1 MNIAR
6 GDLAERIKRNIDR
19 LKGEEYR
26 YPAVFHR
33 DDDWPGDWVG
43 RTLLALCEQYEAT
56 GRTDTELFSRLKEIF
71 DRLDEH
77 VNADSYCGEL
87 LGGEV
92 VNEQQLSGNNWYIRA
107 LCAYCVI
114 THDDKTYE
122 RLQTIANRF
131 LPAIVPF
138 YETYPVERK
147 ESEGGVSGH
156 IVNGAVNGW
165 RLSSDVGCAFILLD
179 GITALYATLGDPAV
193 LAAAK
198 QIADKFLTFD
208 YNACRF
214 QTHATL
220 SATRGVARIA
230 RFTGEE
236 KYLLAAERNFA
247 LYERTGC
254 TVNYANYNWFRRADS
269 WTEPCGFLDS
279 LILSFELYRLTKKE
293 NYLQFCNRV
302 YFNAICAAQ
311 RKNGGAGCET
321 CLSEGNAVLRVHMY
335 EAFFCCTMR
344 LANGLNYIRQ
354 GLFMQSGGELTVA
367 YALSGEYRS
376 QNLHVLYDF
385 DAERAVIRIT
395 VEQGEDLA
403 MRLYLPEGAELL
415 PDGKYVTGREGCFAK
430 LVHLNAG
437 KYEFAFTAA
446 AEEEIR
452 CGRTVRFYAD
462 RLLTRKEFAYG
473 TKTFASEV
481 GAYGALADCIGVEER
496 FGIDAFVQNV

>member
-6 GDLAERIKRNIDR
+6 GDLAERIGRNIER
-19 LKGEEYR
+19 LKADEYR
-26 YPAVFHR
+26 YPGIFQRV
-33 DDDWPGDWVG
+33 DDWPGDWVG

-56 GRTDTELFSRLKEIF
+56 GRGDDELFSRLKEIF

-87 LGGEV
+87 LGEV

-107 LCAYCVI
+107 LCAYYAI
-114 THDDKTYE
+114 THDQKTLQ
-122 RLQTIANRF
+122 RLQTIATAF
-131 LPAIVPF
+131 LPAVVPF
-138 YETYPVERK
+138 YENYPVERK
-147 ESEGGVSGH
+147 NFEGGVSGH

-179 GITALYATLGDPAV
+179 GVTALYETLGDRAV

-198 QIADKFLTFD
+198 TIADKFLSFD

-220 SATRGVARIA
+220 SATRGVARLA

-236 KYLLAAERNFA
+236 RYLAAAERNFA
-247 LYERTGC
+247 LYERTAC
-254 TVNYANYNWFRRADS
+254 TVNYANFNWFRRADS

-279 LILSFELYRLTKKE
+279 LILASELYRLTKKE
-293 NYLQFCNRV
+293 GYLQFCNRV
-302 YFNAICAAQ
+302 YFNALRAAQ

-321 CLSEGNAVLRVHMY
+321 CLSEQNNVLKVHMY

-344 LANGLNYIRQ
+344 LANGLNYVRQ
-354 GLFMQSGGELTVA
+354 GLFGYEDGVLSVF
-367 YALSGEYRS
+367 YALSGEYVS
-376 QNLHVLYDF
+376 DDLHVRYEF
-385 DAERAVIRIT
+385 DAERCVIRLK
-395 VEQGEDLA
+395 VEKGENVC
-403 MRLYLPEGAELL
+403 MRLYLPEGAELT
-415 PDGKYVTGREGCFAK
+415 PDRKYVTGRAGCFAK
-430 LVHLNAG
+430 LAHLSADS
-437 KYEFAFTAA
+437 YEFPFTVV
-446 AEEEIR
+446 AEEETR

-462 RLLTRKEFAYG
+462 RLLTQKKFAYG
-473 TKTFASEV
+473 AQSPAAGEFGV
-481 GAYGALADCIGVEER
+481 IADCISVEEL